1 MGNRNTID
9 FGNYPFF
16 VGVRNADEFN
26 GVPSTLPFEI
36 YIDPKT
42 SLPTLQVTPEISRS
56 LFRAY
61 GEGSMLSTPL
71 GIGRLATSR
80 LEEFLDNFISF
91 FGKVENKRILEIGC
105 GEGHLSGR
113 LKDLGAKVIGLE
125 IGPQGKMAEINF
137 GVEVVD
143 KPLEEASFPHKFD
156 AIISYGC
163 LEHIIDINKFTSVCR
178 GHLSENGVMFHSVP
192 NTRNTIENLRFD
204 ELCHQHVNY
213 FSPENI
219 YPLFT
224 QTTSQKL
231 HVSRPKPEMRFT

>member
-1 MGNRNTID
+1 
-9 FGNYPFF
+9 
-16 VGVRNADEFN
+16 
-26 GVPSTLPFEI
+26 
-36 YIDPKT
+36 
-42 SLPTLQVTPEISRS
+42 
-56 LFRAY
+56 
-61 GEGSMLSTPL
+61 MLSTPL

-113 LKDLGAKVIGLE
+113 LKDLGAKVGLE

-163 LEHIIDINKFTSVCR
+163 LEHIIDINKITSVCEAFIGKWCDVSQR
-178 GHLSENGVMFHSVP
+178 TKHKKYDRKPSV
-192 NTRNTIENLRFD
+192 
-204 ELCHQHVNY
+204 
-213 FSPENI
+213 
-219 YPLFT
+219 
-224 QTTSQKL
+224 
-231 HVSRPKPEMRFT
+231 